1 VGTVRLQPPL
11 LSSRLGR
18 VNHSRVSNHS
28 YMFQMYLPDTL
39 AAGVPESI
47 WGGASGCSIDAA
59 RAERYWCCYAWP
71 VTYGSTGKRTFFVNE
86 SGQVLT
92 AENQIWHYSGSL
104 VPPTVDAAYEA
115 STSGTLD
122 CRTAA
127 NTLGRDGHL
136 WSELH

>member
-1 VGTVRLQPPL
+1 
-11 LSSRLGR
+11 
-18 VNHSRVSNHS
+18 
-28 YMFQMYLPDTL
+28 MFQMCLPGIT
-39 AAGVPESI
+39 AAGVSENN
-47 WGGASGCSIDAA
+47 WGGALGCSIDAA

-86 SGQVLT
+86 SGHVL
-92 AENQIWHYSGSL
+92 AADNLVWHYSGSL
-104 VPPTVDAAYEA
+104 APPAVAAAFEA

-127 NTLGRDGHL
+127 DTLGHDGHR